1 MMDLG
6 QKMANDILSICIPYI
21 ESLSSFSCDWLKKKK
36 SGLPVQRK
44 KVNPIGALKIVT
56 PTKIV
61 PSDSKLWAITFLLGT
76 WKWSL
81 TQFQI

>member
-36 SGLPVQRK
+36 WTACPEEESRPY
-44 KVNPIGALKIVT
+44 
-56 PTKIV
+56 
-61 PSDSKLWAITFLLGT
+61 
-76 WKWSL
+76 WSP
-81 TQFQI
+81 

>member
-36 SGLPVQRK
+36 KVDCLSRGRK
-44 KVNPIGALKIVT
+44 ST
-56 PTKIV
+56 
-61 PSDSKLWAITFLLGT
+61 LLEP
-76 WKWSL
+76 
-81 TQFQI
+81 

>member
-36 SGLPVQRK
+36 KWTACPEEESQPYWSPEDRDTNQ
-44 KVNPIGALKIVT
+44 NSALR
-56 PTKIV
+56 
-61 PSDSKLWAITFLLGT
+61 
-76 WKWSL
+76 
-81 TQFQI
+81 